1 MPLLTVESESGGG
14 EWLQAKKA
22 NLLGIGQKFLMCHK
36 DIRLF
41 TVYDNEIS
49 IIMKTCDTNIIDTYE
64 QMDVG

>member
-49 IIMKTCDTNIIDTYE
+49 IIMKT
-64 QMDVG
+64 